1 MKPWVLL
8 VHQYTGFIFAAYL
21 IVVCASGALLV
32 LLENGIADY
41 RDYAMLRVPT
51 REHKVSLAEMVGSV
65 ERANGGKKV
74 YHILESCARGCTY
87 DLSLRSGA
95 DRLDALVDPYT
106 GAILTTVDWD
116 RTPIGILYRLHGSLF
131 SGDVGETTNAIAGLS
146 AILLG
151 ATGLYLWPG
160 WRGLGNGF
168 RIKWR
173 GAPYRVSYDLHKVA
187 GIVAV
192 GFLVMWALTAA
203 GQVLWP
209 GPPEPIVSAAGG
221 GGARSLDAL
230 VRTGDAALR
239 GEVTF
244 VALPSDGTIVVRKRV
259 PGDPDPYGYSYVVV
273 DARTDRVAQV
283 YDVTDLP
290 LIWRIRAAM
299 YAFHIGSPGG
309 IVLRL
314 VYAIVGLAPALLFTT
329 AFVMW
334 LQKLKASAKGSRQRQ
349 TVRKV

>member
-74 YHILESCARGCTY
+74 YHILDSCARGCTY
-87 DLSLRSGA
+87 DLSIRSGA

-131 SGDVGETTNAIAGLS
+131 SGDVGETANAIAGLS
-146 AILLG
+146 ALLLG

-203 GQVLWP
+203 G
-209 GPPEPIVSAAGG
+209 
-221 GGARSLDAL
+221 
-230 VRTGDAALR
+230 
-239 GEVTF
+239 
-244 VALPSDGTIVVRKRV
+244 
-259 PGDPDPYGYSYVVV
+259 
-273 DARTDRVAQV
+273 
-283 YDVTDLP
+283 
-290 LIWRIRAAM
+290 
-299 YAFHIGSPGG
+299 
-309 IVLRL
+309 
-314 VYAIVGLAPALLFTT
+314 
-329 AFVMW
+329 
-334 LQKLKASAKGSRQRQ
+334 
-349 TVRKV
+349 